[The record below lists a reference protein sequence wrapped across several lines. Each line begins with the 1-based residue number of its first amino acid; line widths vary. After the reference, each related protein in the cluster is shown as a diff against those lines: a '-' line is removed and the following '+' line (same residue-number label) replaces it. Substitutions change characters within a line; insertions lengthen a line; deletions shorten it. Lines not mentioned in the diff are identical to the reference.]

1 MVSGIIGN
9 LLQVSVPAKT
19 LWLLQTTCANALMA
33 TTKQGVKGLDAS
45 FWGVR
50 DVLQASKLQKRK
62 GNVKGD
68 TWLWFEARWCSA
80 RDTGT
85 TQTTVTGTGKMTLVT
100 TTKKKKRLVSFFL
113 LGKKKRAQLH
123 CYEANQGTTM
133 LLVFLQ
139 SRAFYCPVGES
150 LTTNLRP

>member
-9 LLQVSVPAKT
+9 LLQVSVPSKT
-19 LWLLQTTCANALMA
+19 LWLLQTTCANALL
-33 TTKQGVKGLDAS
+33 TTSKQGVKGLEAS

-100 TTKKKKRLVSFFL
+100 TTKKKKRLVFFFYWAKRNEHSFTAMRPI
-113 LGKKKRAQLH
+113 KAQQCCSCFSNPGLSI
-123 CYEANQGTTM
+123 ARST
-133 LLVFLQ
+133 
-139 SRAFYCPVGES
+139 S
-150 LTTNLRP
+150 L

>member
-85 TQTTVTGTGKMTLVT
+85 MQTTVTGTGKMTLVT
-100 TTKKKKRLVSFFL
+100 TTKKKKRLVSFFYWA
-113 LGKKKRAQLH
+113 KRNEHSFTAKRLIK
-123 CYEANQGTTM
+123 
-133 LLVFLQ
+133 LQ
-139 SRAFYCPVGES
+139 QCCAYSFNPGLSIARSAS
-150 LTTNLRP
+150 L